1 MSTDDFREAAHAHA
15 DWIAEYLDHT
25 RDHVVFPAV
34 QPGDIKR
41 QLPMSAPEKGEP
53 LERIFE
59 DFKEIIFP
67 GLTLWNHPRFFAY
80 FATSSPPASILAEL
94 LSAAMNPNAM
104 LWRTSPAATE
114 LEQVTLGWLRQWL
127 GLSEEFF
134 GIIYDT
140 ASIGVMQVLAAAREL
155 LDPEFR
161 TRGMRPG
168 MTIYVSEQT
177 HNSSEKAALLLGFG
191 RDHIR
196 RIPVDAEFRMKP
208 ELLQEAIVADKAA
221 GRIPCCVVA
230 SVGSTSTS
238 AIEPIDAIADITE
251 RHGVWLHVDAAYGG
265 AAAVI
270 PEYRHILKGVD
281 RAQSMVVNA
290 HKWLNVGIDCS
301 ILYTRQPD
309 VLRRSVSLSAEY
321 LTTPE
326 DGQVINF
333 NEYGIQLGRRFRAL
347 KLWYV
352 MRAYGREGMI
362 ELIQRSIDQAQLLR
376 CLIESH
382 SDFEIAAPTPFSL
395 VCFRH
400 RGSNELNQQL
410 LGRLNAGGQVFLSHT
425 VLNGQF
431 VIRCAF
437 GNYLTT
443 EKDVRETWQ
452 LIQDTAELC
461 KTNA

>member
-1 MSTDDFREAAHAHA
+1 M
-15 DWIAEYLDHT
+15 
-25 RDHVVFPAV
+25 
-34 QPGDIKR
+34 
-41 QLPMSAPEKGEP
+41 
-53 LERIFE
+53 
-59 DFKEIIFP
+59 
-67 GLTLWNHPRFFAY
+67 
-80 FATSSPPASILAEL
+80 
-94 LSAAMNPNAM
+94 
-104 LWRTSPAATE
+104 
-114 LEQVTLGWLRQWL
+114 
-127 GLSEEFF
+127 
-134 GIIYDT
+134 
-140 ASIGVMQVLAAAREL
+140 
-155 LDPEFR
+155 
-161 TRGMRPG
+161 
-168 MTIYVSEQT
+168 
-177 HNSSEKAALLLGFG
+177 
-191 RDHIR
+191 
-196 RIPVDAEFRMKP
+196 
-208 ELLQEAIVADKAA
+208 
-221 GRIPCCVVA
+221 
-230 SVGSTSTS
+230 
-238 AIEPIDAIADITE
+238 
-251 RHGVWLHVDAAYGG
+251 
-265 AAAVI
+265 I

>member
-114 LEQVTLGWLRQWL
+114 LEEVTLGWLRQWL

-161 TRGMRPG
+161 TRGTRPG

-208 ELLQEAIVADKAA
+208 EFLEKAIVADKAA
-221 GRIPCCVVA
+221 GRIACCVVA

-251 RHGVWLHVDAAYGG
+251 RHGLWLHVDAAYGG